1 MRACGCACR
10 ELRRPLSLWTS
21 TKQFSPKEWYISFT
35 TPPTAAS
42 IAVTIFAKRTR
53 NGFTRPVLLELYRC
67 NVDTCSKIVCTAVKS
82 RAHRHLPYRRGL
94 ERSVGHGE
102 GHEEEERG
110 GAAVLGG
117 VGVGV
122 LVDDRYGALGE
133 GFAGVHPV
141 NPRACSPSRLSA
153 AQAVR

>member
-1 MRACGCACR
+1 MTNQGSLAVH
-10 ELRRPLSLWTS
+10 LTLSLNQAMRVFSYMLRARSAATTS
-21 TKQFSPKEWYISFT
+21 
-35 TPPTAAS
+35 PTAAS
-42 IAVTIFAKRTR
+42 IAVTMFAKRTR

-67 NVDTCSKIVCTAVKS
+67 NVDTLSEKY
-82 RAHRHLPYRRGL
+82 HLHSGQIESASYRRGL
-94 ERSVGHGE
+94 ERGVRHGE